1 MLSTR
6 RNIACVPAAGL
17 EQWEQEVKLFVALKQ
32 LRLFRQ
38 HKLWKAFK
46 CWKSAIDSTKLAA
59 AKVSLN
65 KQLFLLSPVFQQPL
79 QQFHALCHE
88 LSSMRLHSIQ
98 PGKVSSVV
106 AGGPLCRAVSLEHW
120 PDFDSNSAARE
131 MLLAQIMERCLC
143 LYVYFAG
150 VQPCTV
156 HAAACAAGAAL
167 RAAAGTVQ
175 RSRF

>member
-1 MLSTR
+1 MIDAASGHGSRACISTWIQSQCSNSAITVRWLVLSSAGCTHGAELLLLSTR

-79 QQFHALCHE
+79 QQFHTLCHE

-98 PGKVSSVV
+98 PGKVSLVV
-106 AGGPLCRAVSLEHW
+106 AGHLCRTVSL
-120 PDFDSNSAARE
+120 
-131 MLLAQIMERCLC
+131 
-143 LYVYFAG
+143 
-150 VQPCTV
+150 
-156 HAAACAAGAAL
+156 
-167 RAAAGTVQ
+167 
-175 RSRF
+175 